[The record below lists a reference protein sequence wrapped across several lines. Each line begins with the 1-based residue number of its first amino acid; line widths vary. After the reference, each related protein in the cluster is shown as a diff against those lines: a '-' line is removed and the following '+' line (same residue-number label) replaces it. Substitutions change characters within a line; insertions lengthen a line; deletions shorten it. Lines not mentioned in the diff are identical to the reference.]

1 MFGWKPISWIKNRNF
16 TNFFTK
22 CIISQ
27 KKIFWKKFF
36 IFFESLGWHL
46 SVLPKK
52 KKKFAK
58 CLDYC
63 NLSEI
68 YEISLLH
75 IENGAYIFYVF
86 MHQSLDWKHIYKAT
100 VSWNDFCKIRLINNL
115 QSSINCNWKHIYNAT
130 VSWNDICKI
139 RLIHNLQSWNIW
151 GWKHAYNATS
161 MLHQCVICCS
171 SFLKWKMANLW
182 QCGWLN

>member
-1 MFGWKPISWIKNRNF
+1 MYH
-16 TNFFTK
+16 FTK
-22 CIISQ
+22 KILNEIYY
-27 KKIFWKKFF
+27 IFWTLRVTCKYFT
-36 IFFESLGWHL
+36 
-46 SVLPKK
+46 KK
-52 KKKFAK
+52 KKIAK

-86 MHQSLDWKHIYKAT
+86 MHQSLDWKHIFKAR

-151 GWKHAYNATS
+151 GWKHAYNATVTS
-161 MLHQCVICCS
+161 MSAASMCHLLQFIFKV
-171 SFLKWKMANLW
+171 KNGKPMAVW
-182 QCGWLN
+182 VT